1 MNRKAWYI
9 LNRRDFKATNVGGC
23 ILWLR
28 GDMGITPNGSDVAGW
43 ADQSGNG
50 NDAAQ
55 ANPADQPAFE
65 AAGGPNSTPC
75 VTFVRASTEELGLP
89 VGMTDASSDYTTF
102 VVVNQTTITND
113 ECLVS
118 CSGNRVLLGNRLQ
131 TDAAFD
137 GNWRTG
143 QASKTGEQIRATR
156 IDGTA
161 NTVEHYRDGVVLGSA
176 PLVNAWNWSS
186 PRIGNLGGGGGAF
199 NSDCKLAEVIVY
211 NRKLSDAE
219 VALVHAYLSAR
230 YAITF
235 DLKTSIAGNILWL
248 DAALGVTSTGSGVST
263 WLDQGPSGNN
273 ATQATDADRPL
284 YEATAGPGG
293 LPCLHFDLAN
303 TEHMDLASAT
313 GTTNDLTVCALVNP
327 LSTATV
333 QALISSVNPN
343 QLNLRTNTVNVGMHD
358 GTAWRAIAA
367 STTGAQYLT
376 YILDSATPDF
386 EVRRNGAS
394 LGVGVYDATFGA
406 WGAASELGGVAG
418 VSNID
423 ARLCRIAAY
432 SHVLT
437 DEEMALVETAIK
449 AGSGL

>member
-28 GDMGITPNGSDVAGW
+28 GDMGITPNGANVAGW
-43 ADQSGNG
+43 ADQSGQG

-55 ANPADQPAFE
+55 ATPTDQPAFE

-75 VTFVRASTEELGLP
+75 VTFDAANTEFLDLGA
-89 VGMTDASSDYTTF
+89 MTDASNDYTVF
-102 VVVNQTTITND
+102 AVLNQTSTAGT
-113 ECLVS
+113 
-118 CSGNRVLLGNRLQ
+118 Q
-131 TDAAFD
+131 T
-137 GNWRTG
+137 
-143 QASKTGEQIRATR
+143 
-156 IDGTA
+156 
-161 NTVEHYRDGVVLGSA
+161 VLGSA
-176 PLVNAWNWSS
+176 AAQLLSAAHTATLAAHDGTAYRDIVVAKTGAQIATW
-186 PRIGNLGGGGGAF
+186 RLDATGTAIEVYRDGTKLGSGTYDATWTWAAPELGKTPGGA
-199 NSDCKLAEVIVY
+199 DHLDAKVAEVIVY
-211 NRKLSDAE
+211 NRKLTAAE